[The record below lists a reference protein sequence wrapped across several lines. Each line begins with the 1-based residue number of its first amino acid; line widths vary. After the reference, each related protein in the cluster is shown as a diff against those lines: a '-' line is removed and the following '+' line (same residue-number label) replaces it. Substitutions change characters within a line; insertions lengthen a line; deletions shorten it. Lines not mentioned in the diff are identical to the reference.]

1 MKMVNRMNEK
11 NDMNSHELI
20 SRILEQKDLQD
31 MLTLQQVAIAHLDSK
46 DVLQPTTV
54 KEFETILSGNGFIIG
69 LFDEQRLVAYRSMLV
84 PPLDEEHLGL
94 DVGLSKETLDHVIYQ
109 DLSIVHP
116 SYRGK
121 GLQKQ
126 MGELVM
132 AQINRSLYDYVC
144 ATVAPF
150 NIPSLKDKFALGL
163 QVFALKQ
170 KYQGKLRYVF
180 MKKLNEAHQIDTTV
194 EGRLIPMDDTHMQQQ
209 TLNEGFVGVGLHYNN
224 GWFVQYRKK

>member
-1 MKMVNRMNEK
+1 MKEN
-11 NDMNSHELI
+11 NDINSHELI

-54 KEFETILSGNGFIIG
+54 QEFETILSGNGFIIG
-69 LFDEQRLVAYRSMLV
+69 LFDDQKLIAYRTTLV

-94 DVGLSKETLDHVIYQ
+94 DAGLSKETLERVIYQ

-116 SYRGK
+116 DYRGQ

-132 AQINRSLYDYVC
+132 ARINRTLYDYVC
-144 ATVAPF
+144 ATVAPY

-163 QVFALKQ
+163 QVFALKE
-170 KYQGKLRYVF
+170 KYQSKLRYVF
-180 MKKLNEAHQIDTTV
+180 MKKLNETLQIDTTE
-194 EGRLIPMDDTHMQQQ
+194 EGRLIPMDDTHTQQQ
-209 TLNEGFVGVGLHYNN
+209 TLNEGYVGVGMHYNN
-224 GWFVQYRKK
+224 GWFVQYHKLQVTV